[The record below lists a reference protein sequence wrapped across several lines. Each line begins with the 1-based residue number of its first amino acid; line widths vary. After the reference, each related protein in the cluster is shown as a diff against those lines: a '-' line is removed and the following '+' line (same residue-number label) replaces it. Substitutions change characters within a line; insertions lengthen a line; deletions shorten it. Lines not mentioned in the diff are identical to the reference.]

1 MRYGLPLKKLLG
13 HCGCSKPYNIHPVI
27 SCKKG
32 RFVALRHK
40 EIRDNIAEML
50 EEVTCEELQG
60 NCSNEARSNTRI
72 LNYEGKLHDLSS

>member
-1 MRYGLPLKKLLG
+1 M
-13 HCGCSKPYNIHPVI
+13 
-27 SCKKG
+27 
-32 RFVALRHK
+32 ALRHK